1 MFKKILNLIIFFF
14 IIFFFFL
21 VINEYLSDKNKKL
34 INKNRLDIE
43 KIINKNITNL
53 PRLQNDTNNVIE
65 FNNGYNDTDNK
76 IKRNFWDLLK
86 KND

>member
-1 MFKKILNLIIFFF
+1 MLKKILNLIIFFF

-43 KIINKNITNL
+43 NIINKNITNL

-65 FNNGYNDTDNK
+65 FNNGYNDSDNK

>member
-43 KIINKNITNL
+43 NIINKNITNL

-65 FNNGYNDTDNK
+65 FNNGYNNSDNK

>member
-43 KIINKNITNL
+43 NIINKNITNL

-65 FNNGYNDTDNK
+65 FNNGYNDSDNK